1 MKLSGMWELLRDTG
15 KEWMEDKAPRLGAAL
30 AFYTLLSLAPLLVVV
45 TALAGLTFGKAAAE
59 GQLVAEIQD
68 MVGPQGA
75 EAIQTMLANAQ
86 EPTTGVIATVV
97 SVVVLL
103 LGATGVFSELQDALN
118 VVWEVEAQRRSGI
131 GAAIRDRF
139 FSFVMVLTIGFLL
152 LVSLVASAALT
163 AMSHFAGGLLPNAG
177 GWLRVAEFAVSF
189 AVITFLFAMIYKVLP
204 DAEVAW
210 GDVWV
215 GAAVTA
221 LLFSVGKFLIG
232 LYLGSSS
239 LGSTYGAAGS
249 LAIFLVWVYYSAQ
262 ILFLG
267 AEFTQVYAQR
277 SGRPI
282 VPKGKAVP
290 RPRSTRPAR
299 GTDFQSVRADWTLRP
314 PS

>member
-1 MKLSGMWELLRDTG
+1 MDLPGSWSLLRDTAT
-15 KEWMEDKAPRLGAAL
+15 EWWDDNAPRLGAAL

-45 TALAGLTFGKAAAE
+45 TAIAGLTFGKAAAE

-68 MVGPQGA
+68 LVVPQGA
-75 EAIQTMLANAQ
+75 QAIQSLLANAQ
-86 EPTTGVIATVV
+86 QPATGVIATVV

-103 LGATGVFSELQDALN
+103 LGATGVFSELQDSLN
-118 VVWEVEAQRRSGI
+118 IVWEVEAQRPSGI
-131 GAAIRDRF
+131 WAMIKDRL
-139 FSFVMVLTIGFLL
+139 FSFVMVVTIGFLL

-163 AMSHFAGGLLPNAG
+163 AVSHFASGLLSNSA
-177 GWLRVAEFAVSF
+177 GWLHVAVFAVSF

-221 LLFSVGKFLIG
+221 LLFTIGKFLIG

-239 LGSTYGAAGS
+239 IGSAYGAAGS
-249 LAIFLVWVYYSAQ
+249 LAVFLVWVYYSAQ

-277 SGRPI
+277 HGRPI
-282 VPKGKAVP
+282 VPKGRAVSRARTSQP
-290 RPRSTRPAR
+290 RQSPSGRRGRASGQPA
-299 GTDFQSVRADWTLRP
+299 
-314 PS
+314 